1 MGLLGLAVR
10 RVEVNRALGGDR
22 DGEAIEVVVI
32 IVGLQRDGGGGVIGM
47 HGPVVSV
54 VISIVVIIKEGYYF
68 AHGVGKVLDGTGIAW
83 GVTVRGRMTGREMLA
98 RVGSSVG
105 SA

>member
-10 RVEVNRALGGDR
+10 GVEVNRALGDDR
-22 DGEAIEVVVI
+22 DGGAIEIVVK

-47 HGPVVSV
+47 YGPVVSV
-54 VISIVVIIKEGYYF
+54 VISIIRIIKEGYYF
-68 AHGVGKVLDGTGIAW
+68 AHGVGEVLDGTGIA
-83 GVTVRGRMTGREMLA
+83 GSVTVGGRMTGREMLA
-98 RVGSSVG
+98 RIVSSVG